1 LKGSENAAKQKERRL
16 LFKNRIVMK
25 EIIELSESERN
36 WAMLCHLSA
45 FAGFFFPFGGIIG
58 PLICWLSRKDEST
71 WVDQNGKRSMNF
83 ELSVLLYMILVIPLC
98 FIIIGIP
105 ILIFLGILKVVCIII
120 ASIKASKGEE
130 FRYPLSIPF
139 IQ

>member
-1 LKGSENAAKQKERRL
+1 ME
-16 LFKNRIVMK
+16 
-25 EIIELSESERN
+25 EIRELSESERN

-58 PLICWLSRKDEST
+58 PLVCWLSRKDDSL
-71 WVDQNGKRSMNF
+71 WVDRNGKASLNF
-83 ELSVLLYMILVIPLC
+83 QISLLLYIVLAIPLC
-98 FIIIGIP
+98 FIIVGIP
-105 ILIFLGILKVVCIII
+105 IVIFIGVLKVICIII
-120 ASIKASKGEE
+120 GSVKASKGED

>member
-1 LKGSENAAKQKERRL
+1 MEG
-16 LFKNRIVMK
+16 NRV
-25 EIIELSESERN
+25 LSETERN

-58 PLICWLSRKDEST
+58 PLICWLSRRDESE
-71 WVDQNGKRSMNF
+71 WIHINGRNALNF
-83 ELSVLLYMILVIPLC
+83 QISTLLYIVLAVPLC
-98 FIIIGIP
+98 FIIIGFP
-105 ILIFLGILKVVCIII
+105 IIAVLSLLKVICIII
-120 ASIKASKGEE
+120 ASVKAPKGEL

>member
-1 LKGSENAAKQKERRL
+1 MEENR
-16 LFKNRIVMK
+16 V
-25 EIIELSESERN
+25 LSETERN

-58 PLICWLSRKDEST
+58 PLICWLTRRDESS
-71 WVDQNGKRSMNF
+71 WVNINGKASLNFQLSM
-83 ELSVLLYMILVIPLC
+83 LLYMVLAIPLC

-105 ILIFLGILKVVCIII
+105 IVMLLGILKVVCIII
-120 ASIKASKGEE
+120 ASVKAPKGEL
-130 FRYPLSIPF
+130 FRYPMAIPF

>member
-1 LKGSENAAKQKERRL
+1 
-16 LFKNRIVMK
+16 MK

-36 WAMLCHLSA
+36 WAMFCHLSA

-58 PLICWLSRKDEST
+58 PLICWLSRKDDSI
-71 WVDQNGKRSMNF
+71 WIDQNGKRSLNF
-83 ELSVLLYMILVIPLC
+83 QISILLYMILVIPLC

-105 ILIFLGILKVVCIII
+105 ILIFLGVLKVVCIII
-120 ASIKASKGEE
+120 ASIKASKGED